1 VVEVGDDITGCV
13 NDESVVMINHQSTA
27 DVPVLMS
34 LVSHA
39 NKGTL
44 AHHVDYVMDV
54 MFRFFPFGW
63 VGLMHGDFFIRQVLE
78 LQLHIIEFPTGS
90 KNSMDGSNDVIVVLE
105 YSVVVSF
112 GRFLATSHR
121 LRLCEYR
128 ATLLML
134 GITVC

>member
-1 VVEVGDDITGCV
+1 MNLISADKVSFVLYAAVVEVGDDITGCI
-13 NDESVVMINHQSTA
+13 NDESIVMINHQSTA

-44 AHHVDYVMDV
+44 AHHVDYIMDV

-78 LQLHIIEFPTGS
+78 
-90 KNSMDGSNDVIVVLE
+90 IVGFVADRKTWW
-105 YSVVVSF
+105 F
-112 GRFLATSHR
+112 N
-121 LRLCEYR
+121 
-128 ATLLML
+128 
-134 GITVC
+134 